1 MNGET
6 TKWPRR
12 KVLLASLAGSAA
24 WLAGPLSRPAAAQQ
38 KASLIA
44 RPVDRVPDRPDDDLW
59 LSADILDVPMAPQ
72 AVVKPRT
79 YEASTK
85 AVKVS
90 ALYDADRIVFRLEWA
105 DASRDVRIGGVASFR
120 DAVAVEFPANPADG
134 IPYFAM
140 GEADK
145 PVTIYQWKADWQFS
159 NNRDVDEDNPNMAAD
174 WYPFSGREA
183 GEIAGSAD
191 YGSAGE
197 TDKSFHTSWAS
208 GSLLADPELH
218 ARTSVEKLLA
228 EGFGTIGSVGTD
240 GQDAVGSGV
249 WKDGGWTVVISV
261 PRAQEQFAFEPGR
274 TIPLAFAA
282 WDGSKSE
289 RGGEKAV
296 STWYFLTLEQPL
308 GTIAYAGPVL
318 AFAGVLAAQTWA
330 LRLLRRTA
338 RARHA
343 GAKNR
348 GRFS

>member
-1 MNGET
+1 MNGDT

-12 KVLLASLAGSAA
+12 KVLLASLVGGSAA

-44 RPVDRVPDRPDDDLW
+44 RPVDRVPDGPDDDMW
-59 LSADILDVPMAPQ
+59 RTADILEVPMAPQ

-85 AVKVS
+85 AVKVR
-90 ALYDADRIVFRLEWA
+90 ALYDAERIAFRLGWA
-105 DASRDVRIGGVASFR
+105 DAARDARIGGVASFR

-140 GEADK
+140 GEAGK

-159 NNRDVDEDNPNMAAD
+159 NDRDVDEENPNMVAD

-191 YGSAGE
+191 YGSGGE
-197 TDKSFHTSWAS
+197 SDKSFHTSWAS
-208 GSLLADPELH
+208 GSLLANPELH

-228 EGFGTIGSVGTD
+228 EGFGTIGSFGLD
-240 GQDAVGSGV
+240 GQDAVGTGV

-274 TIPLAFAA
+274 TIPLAFAK
-282 WDGSKSE
+282 WDGSKGE

-318 AFAGVLAAQTWA
+318 AFGGILAAQAWA
-330 LRLLRRTA
+330 LRLLRRK
-338 RARHA
+338 ARHA
-343 GAKNR
+343 GAKNT
-348 GRFS
+348 

>member
-1 MNGET
+1 MNGDT
-6 TKWPRR
+6 TKWSRR
-12 KVLLASLAGSAA
+12 KVLLASLVGGSAA
-24 WLAGPLSRPAAAQQ
+24 WLVGPLSRPAAAQQ

-44 RPVDRVPDRPDDDLW
+44 RPVDRVPDGPDDDMW
-59 LSADILDVPMAPQ
+59 RTADILEVPMAPQ

-85 AVKVS
+85 AVKVR
-90 ALYDADRIVFRLEWA
+90 ALYDAERIAFRLGWA
-105 DASRDVRIGGVASFR
+105 DAARDARIGGVASFR

-140 GEADK
+140 GEAGK

-159 NNRDVDEDNPNMAAD
+159 NDRDVDEENPNMAAD

-191 YGSAGE
+191 YGSGGE
-197 TDKSFHTSWAS
+197 SDKSFHTSWAS
-208 GSLLADPELH
+208 GSLLANPKLH
-218 ARTSVEKLLA
+218 AQTSVEKLLA
-228 EGFGTIGSVGTD
+228 EGFGTIGSVGLD
-240 GQDAVGSGV
+240 GQDAVGTGV
-249 WKDGGWTVVISV
+249 WEDGGWTVVISV

-274 TIPLAFAA
+274 TIPLAFAT

-308 GTIAYAGPVL
+308 GAIAYAGPVL
-318 AFAGVLAAQTWA
+318 AFAGILAAQAWA
-330 LRLLRRTA
+330 LRLLRGK
-338 RARHA
+338 ARHA
-343 GAKNR
+343 GAKNT
-348 GRFS
+348 

>member
-1 MNGET
+1 MNGDT
-6 TKWPRR
+6 TKWSRR
-12 KVLLASLAGSAA
+12 KVLLASLVGGSAA
-24 WLAGPLSRPAAAQQ
+24 WLVGPLSRLAAAQQ

-44 RPVDRVPDRPDDDLW
+44 RPVDRVPDGPDDDMW
-59 LSADILDVPMAPQ
+59 RTADILEVPMAPQ

-85 AVKVS
+85 AVKVR
-90 ALYDADRIVFRLEWA
+90 ALYDAERIAFRLEWA
-105 DASRDVRIGGVASFR
+105 DAARDARIGGVASFR

-140 GEADK
+140 GEAGK

-159 NNRDVDEDNPNMAAD
+159 NDRDVDEENPNMVAD

-191 YGSAGE
+191 YGSGGE
-197 TDKSFHTSWAS
+197 SDKSFHTSWAS
-208 GSLLADPELH
+208 GSLLANPELH

-228 EGFGTIGSVGTD
+228 EGFGTIGSFGLD
-240 GQDAVGSGV
+240 GQDAVGTGV

-274 TIPLAFAA
+274 TIPLAFAK
-282 WDGSKSE
+282 WDGSKGE

-318 AFAGVLAAQTWA
+318 AFGGILAAQAWA
-330 LRLLRRTA
+330 LRLLRRK
-338 RARHA
+338 ARHA
-343 GAKNR
+343 GAKNT
-348 GRFS
+348 

>member
-12 KVLLASLAGSAA
+12 KVLLALLAGSAA

-59 LSADILDVPMAPQ
+59 LSADSLEVPMAPQ

-79 YEASTK
+79 YEVSTK

-90 ALYDADRIVFRLEWA
+90 ALYDADRIVFRLGWA

-159 NNRDVDEDNPNMAAD
+159 NNRDVDEENPNMVAD

-191 YGSAGE
+191 YVGAGE
-197 TDKSFHTSWAS
+197 TGRSFHTSWAS

-228 EGFGTIGSVGTD
+228 EGFGTIGSVGLD
-240 GQDAVGSGV
+240 SQDAVGIGV
-249 WKDGGWTVVISV
+249 WKGGDWTVVISV
-261 PRAQEQFAFEPGR
+261 PRAQEQFTFEPGR
-274 TIPLAFAA
+274 TIPLAFAT

-330 LRLLRRTA
+330 LRLLRRKA
-338 RARHA
+338 KARHA
-343 GAKNR
+343 GAKNA
-348 GRFS
+348 

>member
-1 MNGET
+1 MNGDT

-44 RPVDRVPDRPDDDLW
+44 RPVDRVPDGPDDDMW
-59 LSADILDVPMAPQ
+59 PTADILEVPMAPQ

-90 ALYDADRIVFRLEWA
+90 ALYDADRIAFRLEWA
-105 DASRDVRIGGVASFR
+105 DAARDARIGGVASFR

-159 NNRDVDEDNPNMAAD
+159 KNRDVDEEHPNMVVD
-174 WYPFSGREA
+174 WYPYSGRSA

-191 YGSAGE
+191 YGGGG
-197 TDKSFHTSWAS
+197 DKVFHPSWWS

-218 ARTSVEKLLA
+218 ARTAIEKLQA
-228 EGFGTIGSVGTD
+228 EGFGTIGPVGPD
-240 GQDAVGSGV
+240 GQDATGSGV
-249 WKDGGWTVVISV
+249 WKDGIWRVVISL
-261 PRAQEQFAFEPGR
+261 PRAQEQFAFGPGQAF
-274 TIPLAFAA
+274 PVAFAA
-282 WDGSKSE
+282 WDGAAGE
-289 RGGEKAV
+289 RGGEKSV
-296 STWYFLTLEQPL
+296 STWYFLSLEQPI
-308 GTIAYAGPVL
+308 GKIAYVAPVL
-318 AFAGVLAAQTWA
+318 ALAGVGA
-330 LRLLRRTA
+330 LQAWGLRVLRRKAA
-338 RARHA
+338 RA
-343 GAKNR
+343 GTE
-348 GRFS
+348 GV